1 MKRSPWMDDELA
13 MLADEAAKFVARELM
28 PHAERW
34 ETERVVDR
42 DAWRRAGT
50 AGLLCAS
57 IPAEYGGGGGTLA
70 HEAVIAQEVVRAGL
84 WGGFGT
90 GNNVSSGIVAHYIL
104 AYGTEAQRHRWLPRM
119 ATGELIGAVAMT
131 EPGTG
136 SDLQAVRT
144 TARRTDDGYV
154 INGQK
159 TFISNGQNAGVV
171 VVVAKTDTAA
181 AGAKGI
187 SLLVVETEE
196 AEGFRRGRNLH
207 KVGMHAQDTSELFF
221 DDVFVPHDNLLG
233 GEEGRGFYQ
242 LMEQLAWERTSVAL
256 NCVVE
261 MEEAVRVTTDY
272 VRQRSA
278 FGKPIAEFQNTQF
291 KLAECKTQAVVARV
305 FIDDMMV
312 RLLAGELDA
321 ATAAMAKYWT
331 SEALGR
337 VTDECLQLHGG
348 YGYMAEY
355 PIARMWTNARVARIY
370 AGTNEIMKTLIARAL

>member
-1 MKRSPWMDDELA
+1 MKRSPWMDDELSL
-13 MLADEAAKFVARELM
+13 LADEAAKFVARELL

-42 DAWRRAGT
+42 DAWRRAGA

-104 AYGTEAQRHRWLPRM
+104 AYGTEEQRHRWLPRM
-119 ATGELIGAVAMT
+119 ASGELIGAVAMT

-159 TFISNGQNAGVV
+159 TFISNGQNCGVI
-171 VVVAKTDTAA
+171 VVVAKTDPAA

-187 SLLVVETEE
+187 SLLVVEPDEV
-196 AEGFRRGRNLH
+196 EGFRRGRNLH

-221 DDVFVPHDNLLG
+221 DDVFVPHANLLG

-272 VRQRSA
+272 VRQRNA
-278 FGKPIAEFQNTQF
+278 FGKPLADFQNTQF
-291 KLAECKTQAVVARV
+291 KLAERKTQAVVARV
-305 FIDDMMV
+305 FIDEMMV

-370 AGTNEIMKTLIARAL
+370 AGTNEIMKTLIARSL